1 MNSFARSIMQIV
13 QGAVKAFT
21 TFPAAIACAAAF
33 TAVTMVRIYLD
44 WPQQKDYLFLFNC
57 LHWSLG
63 FGAIFS
69 TTAITAAQSRY
80 NDKQAFIL
88 ANIVGII
95 AAAIA
100 FGSLFIWGGRAAEV
114 GQISTNVLSDLA
126 EMRMIVGMS
135 VSLLAFLVFA
145 GWPKEEP
152 DLSKSLFMTHKAF
165 FISTIYGF
173 VLWGGIASVAAA
185 IQALLYQGMS
195 YNVYSYIAALTG
207 FLTFT
212 IYLGYFPDFRNAE
225 SDERRVVAERQPRFI
240 EILFGYIMVPI
251 MLALTVVLLLWAV
264 RIVTQGVWPSFMR
277 LSGIAASYAIGGIWL
292 HAMVTHHEGK
302 MAVFYRKYYP
312 FAALVILG
320 FEAWALV
327 VQLGKYGL
335 KTTEYYFCLT
345 WIFAVVSVILLV
357 VFKAAAHRKI
367 IILIAILAICSV
379 LPAIGYNVLPVKA
392 QTTRLEKMLASQNML
407 VEGKLVPASAEPSEK
422 IREGITDA
430 VNFLAYSTDAELPVW
445 FEKNFTNGEVFKNK
459 FGFKQ
464 TWPKDDSFYG
474 TMNRVYLSTSLYLSA
489 TPIDIK
495 GYEWV
500 LKPQKF
506 QEQGLPWG
514 DIKGKKGTYKL
525 TWTTNKQDGTPS
537 LQVTMDGRL
546 LLEQS
551 FKDYIAK
558 IEAAYPAVD
567 SKSHA
572 AGLADMSVKLET
584 PEINIMVVF
593 GEVHINLNNR
603 ENKTNYNLNL
613 DAIYL
618 QEK

>member
-69 TTAITAAQSRY
+69 TTAITAVQSRY

-100 FGSLFIWGGRAAEV
+100 FGSLFIWGGRTPEV
-114 GQISTNVLSDLA
+114 GQISTNVLSDLS
-126 EMRMIVGMS
+126 EMRMIVAML
-135 VSLLAFLVFA
+135 VSFLAFLVSA

-152 DLSKSLFMTHKAF
+152 DLAKSLFMTHKAF
-165 FISTIYGF
+165 FISTIYGI
-173 VLWGGIASVAAA
+173 VLWGGTSSVAAA

-212 IYLGYFPDFRNAE
+212 IYLGYFPDFCNAE

-251 MLALTVVLLLWAV
+251 MLALTIVLLLWAV

-302 MAVFYRKYYP
+302 MSVFYRKYYP
-312 FAALVILG
+312 FAALIILG

-357 VFKAAAHRKI
+357 LFKAAAHRKI
-367 IILIAILAICSV
+367 IILIAALAICSV
-379 LPAIGYNVLPVKA
+379 LPAIGYNALPVKA
-392 QTTRLEKMLASQNML
+392 QTTRLEKMLVSQNML
-407 VEGKLVPASAEPSEK
+407 LDGKLVPARAEPSEK

-445 FEKNFTNGEVFKNK
+445 FEKNFANGEVFKNK

-489 TPIDIK
+489 TPMDIK
-495 GYEWV
+495 GYDWV

-514 DIKGKKGTYKL
+514 EIKGSKGTYKL
-525 TWTTNKQDGTPS
+525 TWTNNKQDGTPS
-537 LQVTMDGRL
+537 LKVTMDGRV

-558 IEAAYPAVD
+558 IETAYPPVD

-584 PEINIMVVF
+584 PEVNIMVVF

-603 ENKTNYNLNL
+603 ENKNNYNLNL

>member
-1 MNSFARSIMQIV
+1 M
-13 QGAVKAFT
+13 
-21 TFPAAIACAAAF
+21 
-33 TAVTMVRIYLD
+33 
-44 WPQQKDYLFLFNC
+44 
-57 LHWSLG
+57 
-63 FGAIFS
+63 
-69 TTAITAAQSRY
+69 
-80 NDKQAFIL
+80 
-88 ANIVGII
+88 
-95 AAAIA
+95 
-100 FGSLFIWGGRAAEV
+100 
-114 GQISTNVLSDLA
+114 
-126 EMRMIVGMS
+126 
-135 VSLLAFLVFA
+135 
-145 GWPKEEP
+145 
-152 DLSKSLFMTHKAF
+152 
-165 FISTIYGF
+165 
-173 VLWGGIASVAAA
+173 
-185 IQALLYQGMS
+185 
-195 YNVYSYIAALTG
+195 
-207 FLTFT
+207 
-212 IYLGYFPDFRNAE
+212 
-225 SDERRVVAERQPRFI
+225 
-240 EILFGYIMVPI
+240 
-251 MLALTVVLLLWAV
+251 
-264 RIVTQGVWPSFMR
+264 
-277 LSGIAASYAIGGIWL
+277 
-292 HAMVTHHEGK
+292 
-302 MAVFYRKYYP
+302 
-312 FAALVILG
+312 
-320 FEAWALV
+320 
-327 VQLGKYGL
+327 
-335 KTTEYYFCLT
+335 
-345 WIFAVVSVILLV
+345 VSVILLV
-357 VFKAAAHRKI
+357 LFKAAAHRKI

-430 VNFLAYSTDAELPVW
+430 VNFLTYSTDAELPVW
-445 FEKNFTNGEVFKNK
+445 FEKNFANGEVFKSK

-489 TPIDIK
+489 TPMDIK
-495 GYEWV
+495 GYDWV

-514 DIKGKKGTYKL
+514 EIKGSKGTYKL

-603 ENKTNYNLNL
+603 ESKTNYNLNL

>member
-1 MNSFARSIMQIV
+1 MNSFARSIMQIA

-21 TFPAAIACAAAF
+21 NFPAAIACAAAF
-33 TAVTMVRIYLD
+33 TAVTMTRIYLD
-44 WPQQKDYLFLFNC
+44 WPQQKEYLFFFNC

-69 TTAITAAQSRY
+69 TTAVTAAQSRY
-80 NDKQAFIL
+80 KEKQVFVL
-88 ANIVGII
+88 ANLVGII
-95 AAAIA
+95 FAALV
-100 FGSLFIWGGRAAEV
+100 FGWLFIWGSKAPEV

-126 EMRMIVGMS
+126 EMRIIVAMF
-135 VSLLAFLVFA
+135 VSFLAFIIFA
-145 GWPKEEP
+145 GWPVEGP
-152 DLSKSLFMTHKAF
+152 DLAKALLMTHKAF
-165 FISTIYGF
+165 FIAFIYGF
-173 VLWGGIASVAAA
+173 VLWGGISSVAGA
-185 IQALLYQGMS
+185 IQALLYQGLS
-195 YNVYSYIAALTG
+195 YKVYSYIAALTA

-212 IYLGYFPDFRNAE
+212 VYLGYFPDFRN
-225 SDERRVVAERQPRFI
+225 SDDDERRAVAEKQPRFI

-251 MLALTVVLLLWAV
+251 MLALTMVLLLWSV
-264 RIVTQGVWPSFMR
+264 RIIVEGVWPSFMR

-302 MAVFYRKYYP
+302 MSVFYRKYYP

-345 WIFAVVSVILLV
+345 WIFAVVSVILLAL
-357 VFKAAAHRKI
+357 FKAAAHRKI
-367 IILIAILAICSV
+367 IVLIAILAICSV

-392 QTTRLEKMLASQNML
+392 QTTRLEKLLVSQNML
-407 VEGKLVPASAEPSEK
+407 IDGKLVPAGTEPPER

-430 VNFLAYSTDAELPVW
+430 VNFLAYAPDAKLPLW
-445 FEKNFTNGEVFKNK
+445 FEKNFVNGEIFKIK

-464 TWPKDDSFYG
+464 VWPKDDSFYG
-474 TMNRVYLSTSLYLSA
+474 AMNRVYLNTSLYLSA
-489 TPIDIK
+489 KPIEIK
-495 GYEWV
+495 GYDWV

-514 DIKGKKGTYKL
+514 EIKGSKGTYKI

-537 LQVTMDGRL
+537 LKVTLDGRL

-558 IEAAYPAVD
+558 IEAAYPTIE
-567 SKSHA
+567 SKSHV
-572 AGLADMSVKLET
+572 AGLGDMSVKFEI

-603 ENKTNYNLNL
+603 ENIKHYNLNL

>member
-1 MNSFARSIMQIV
+1 MNSFARSIMQIT
-13 QGAVKAFT
+13 QGAIKAFT
-21 TFPAAIACAAAF
+21 NFPAAIVCAAAF
-33 TAVTMVRIYLD
+33 TAVTMTRIYLD

-69 TTAITAAQSRY
+69 TTVITAAQSRY
-80 NDKQAFIL
+80 NDRQAFLL
-88 ANIVGII
+88 ANILGTI
-95 AAAIA
+95 AVVVV
-100 FGSLFIWGGRAAEV
+100 FGLLFIWGGRAPEV
-114 GQISTNVLSDLA
+114 GQISSNVLSDLA
-126 EMRMIVGMS
+126 ETRILVAMF
-135 VSLLAFLVFA
+135 VSFLAFLVFA
-145 GWPKEEP
+145 GRPNEEP
-152 DLSKSLFMTHKAF
+152 DLPKSLFMTHKAF

-173 VLWGGIASVAAA
+173 VLLGGTSSVAAA

-195 YNVYSYIAALTG
+195 YKVYSYLAALTG

-225 SDERRVVAERQPRFI
+225 SDERRAVAERQPRFM

-251 MLALTVVLLLWAV
+251 MLALTMVLLLWSV
-264 RIVTQGVWPSFMR
+264 RIIVEGVWPSFMR

-302 MAVFYRKYYP
+302 MSVFYRKYYP

-345 WIFAVVSVILLV
+345 WIFAVVSVILLAL
-357 VFKAAAHRKI
+357 FKSAAHRKI
-367 IILIAILAICSV
+367 ILLIAILAICSV

-392 QTTRLEKMLASQNML
+392 QTTRLEKLLVSQNML
-407 VEGKLVPASAEPSEK
+407 IDGKLVPAGTEPPEI

-430 VNFLAYSTDAELPVW
+430 VNFLAYAPDAKLPLW
-445 FEKNFTNGEVFKNK
+445 FERNFVKGEVFKSK

-464 TWPKDDSFYG
+464 TWPKDFYG
-474 TMNRVYLSTSLYLSA
+474 TINRVYLNTSLYLSA
-489 TPIDIK
+489 KPIEIK
-495 GYEWV
+495 GYDWV

-514 DIKGKKGTYKL
+514 EIKGSKGVYKI

-537 LQVTMDGRL
+537 LKVTLDGRL

-558 IEAAYPAVD
+558 IEAAYPTIE
-567 SKSHA
+567 SKSHV
-572 AGLADMSVKLET
+572 AGLGDMSVKFEI

-603 ENKTNYNLNL
+603 ENIKHYNLNL

>member
-1 MNSFARSIMQIV
+1 MNSFTRSIMQIA
-13 QGAVKAFT
+13 QGAIKALT
-21 TFPAAIACAAAF
+21 NFPAAIACAAAF

-63 FGAIFS
+63 FGAVFS
-69 TTAITAAQSRY
+69 TTAITAVQSRC

-95 AAAIA
+95 AVAIA
-100 FGSLFIWGGRAAEV
+100 FGSLFIWGSRATEAA
-114 GQISTNVLSDLA
+114 QISTNVLSDLA
-126 EMRMIVGMS
+126 EMRMTVAML

-145 GWPKEEP
+145 GSPKEEP
-152 DLSKSLFMTHKAF
+152 DLAKALFMTHKAF
-165 FISTIYGF
+165 FIAIIYGF
-173 VLWGGIASVAAA
+173 VLWGGTSSVAGA
-185 IQALLYQGMS
+185 IQSLLYQGMS

-212 IYLGYFPDFRNAE
+212 IYLGYFPDFHNTE
-225 SDERRVVAERQPRFI
+225 SDERRAVAEKQPRFM

-251 MLALTVVLLLWAV
+251 MLALTVVLLLWAA
-264 RIVTQGVWPSFMR
+264 RIMTEGVWPSFMR

-292 HAMVTHHEGK
+292 HVMVTHHEGK
-302 MAVFYRKYYP
+302 MSVFYRKYYP
-312 FAALVILG
+312 FAALVILA
-320 FEAWALV
+320 FEAWALIA
-327 VQLGKYGL
+327 QLGKYGL
-335 KTTEYYFCLT
+335 KTTEYYFGLT

-357 VFKAAAHRKI
+357 LFKAAAHRKI
-367 IILIAILAICSV
+367 IALIAVLAICSV
-379 LPAIGYNVLPVKA
+379 LPAIGYNVLPAKA
-392 QTTRLEKMLASQNML
+392 QTTRLEKLLVSQNML
-407 VEGKLVPASAEPSEK
+407 IEGKLVPASTEPPET

-430 VNFLAYSTDAELPVW
+430 VNFLAYATDAELPVW
-445 FEKNFTNGEVFKNK
+445 FEKNFANGEVFKNK

-464 TWPKDDSFYG
+464 TWPQDDSFYG
-474 TMNRVYLSTSLYLSA
+474 TMNRVYLNTSLYLSA
-489 TPIDIK
+489 TPMDIK
-495 GYEWV
+495 GYDWV

-514 DIKGKKGTYKL
+514 EFKGRKGTYNL

-537 LQVTMDGRL
+537 LKVTLDGRL

-558 IEAAYPAVD
+558 IETAYPPVD
-567 SKSHA
+567 SKSTA

>member
-1 MNSFARSIMQIV
+1 MNSFARSIMQIA

-21 TFPAAIACAAAF
+21 NFPAAIACAAAF
-33 TAVTMVRIYLD
+33 TAVTMTRIYLD

-69 TTAITAAQSRY
+69 TTVITEAQSRY
-80 NDKQAFIL
+80 NDRQAFLL
-88 ANIVGII
+88 ANILGTI
-95 AAAIA
+95 AVVVV
-100 FGSLFIWGGRAAEV
+100 FGLLFIWGGRAPEV
-114 GQISTNVLSDLA
+114 GQISSNVLSDLA
-126 EMRMIVGMS
+126 ETRVLVAMF
-135 VSLLAFLVFA
+135 VSFLAFLVFA
-145 GWPKEEP
+145 GRPNEEP
-152 DLSKSLFMTHKAF
+152 DFAKSLFMTHKAF

-173 VLWGGIASVAAA
+173 VLLGGTSSVAAA

-195 YNVYSYIAALTG
+195 YKVYSYLAALTG

-225 SDERRVVAERQPRFI
+225 SDERRAVAERQPRFM

-251 MLALTVVLLLWAV
+251 MLALTMVLLLWSV
-264 RIVTQGVWPSFMR
+264 RIIVEGVWPSFMR

-302 MAVFYRKYYP
+302 MSVFYRKYYP

-345 WIFAVVSVILLV
+345 WIFAVVSVILLAL
-357 VFKAAAHRKI
+357 FKAAAHRKI
-367 IILIAILAICSV
+367 IVLIAILAICSV

-392 QTTRLEKMLASQNML
+392 QTTRLEKLLVSQNML
-407 VEGKLVPASAEPSEK
+407 IDGKLVPAGTEPPER

-430 VNFLAYSTDAELPVW
+430 VNFLAYAPDAKLPLW
-445 FEKNFTNGEVFKNK
+445 FEKNFVNGEIFKIK

-464 TWPKDDSFYG
+464 VWPKDDSFYG
-474 TMNRVYLSTSLYLSA
+474 AMNRVYLNTSLYLSA
-489 TPIDIK
+489 KPIEIK
-495 GYEWV
+495 GYDWV

-514 DIKGKKGTYKL
+514 EIKGSKGVYKI

-537 LQVTMDGRL
+537 LKVTLDGRL

-558 IEAAYPAVD
+558 IEAAYPTIE
-567 SKSHA
+567 SKSHV
-572 AGLADMSVKLET
+572 AGLGDMSVKFET

-603 ENKTNYNLNL
+603 ENKTHYNLNL

>member
-1 MNSFARSIMQIV
+1 MNSFARSIMQIA
-13 QGAVKAFT
+13 QGAGKAFT
-21 TFPAAIACAAAF
+21 NFPTAIACAAAF

-44 WPQQKDYLFLFNC
+44 WPQQKDYVFLFNC

-69 TTAITAAQSRY
+69 TTAITAVQSRY
-80 NDKQAFIL
+80 NDKQAFVL
-88 ANIVGII
+88 ANMVGII
-95 AAAIA
+95 AAVIA
-100 FGSLFIWGGRAAEV
+100 FGSLFIWGGRAPEV

-126 EMRMIVGMS
+126 EMRIVVAMF
-135 VSLLAFLVFA
+135 VSFLAFLIFA
-145 GWPKEEP
+145 GSPKEEP
-152 DLSKSLFMTHKAF
+152 DLAKSLFMTHKAF

-173 VLWGGIASVAAA
+173 VLWGGTSSVAAA

-195 YNVYSYIAALTG
+195 YNVYAYIAALIG
-207 FLTFT
+207 FFTFT
-212 IYLGYFPDFRNAE
+212 IYLGYFPDFRDTE
-225 SDERRVVAERQPRFI
+225 RSERRLVAEHQPRFI

-264 RIVTQGVWPSFMR
+264 RIVTEGVWPSFMR
-277 LSGIAASYAIGGIWL
+277 LSGIAASYATSGIWL
-292 HAMVTHHEGK
+292 HMMLTDHEGK
-302 MAVFYRKYYP
+302 MSVFYRKYYP

-335 KTTEYYFCLT
+335 KTTEYYFGLT

-357 VFKAAAHRKI
+357 LFRAAAHRKI
-367 IILIAILAICSV
+367 IVLTAILAICSV
-379 LPAIGYNVLPVKA
+379 LPAIGYNVLPIKA
-392 QTTRLEKMLASQNML
+392 QTTRLEKMLVSQNML
-407 VEGKLVPASAEPSEK
+407 IDGKLVPASSEPSEK

-430 VNFLAYSTDAELPVW
+430 VNFLAYSTDVKLPVW
-445 FEKNFTNGEVFKNK
+445 FEKNFANGEVFKSK

-464 TWPKDDSFYG
+464 TWPKDDNFYG
-474 TMNRVYLSTSLYLSA
+474 TMNRVYLNTSLYLSA
-489 TPIDIK
+489 TPMDIK
-495 GYEWV
+495 GYDWV

-514 DIKGKKGTYKL
+514 EIKGSKGTYKL

-537 LQVTMDGRL
+537 LKVTMDGRL
-546 LLEQS
+546 LLEES
-551 FKDYIAK
+551 FKDYITK
-558 IEAAYPAVD
+558 IEAAYPPVD

-572 AGLADMSVKLET
+572 AGLSDMSVQLQT
-584 PEINIMVVF
+584 PEIKLMVVF

-618 QEK
+618 REK

>member
-69 TTAITAAQSRY
+69 TTAITAVQSRY

-251 MLALTVVLLLWAV
+251 MLALTIVLLLWAV
-264 RIVTQGVWPSFMR
+264 RIVTEGVWPSFMR

-292 HAMVTHHEGK
+292 HTMLTHHEGK
-302 MAVFYRKYYP
+302 MSVFYRKYYP
-312 FAALVILG
+312 FTALVILG

-357 VFKAAAHRKI
+357 LFKAAAHRKI
-367 IILIAILAICSV
+367 IALIAVLAICSV

-392 QTTRLEKMLASQNML
+392 QITRLEKLLASQNML
-407 VEGKLVPASAEPSEK
+407 IDGKLVPAREEPSEK
-422 IREGITDA
+422 TREGITDA
-430 VNFLAYSTDAELPVW
+430 VNFLTYSTDAELPVW
-445 FEKNFTNGEVFKNK
+445 FEKNFANGEVFKSK

-537 LQVTMDGRL
+537 LQITLDGRL

-584 PEINIMVVF
+584 SEINIMVVF
-593 GEVHINLNNR
+593 GEDHINLNNR

>member
-1 MNSFARSIMQIV
+1 MA
-13 QGAVKAFT
+13 
-21 TFPAAIACAAAF
+21 
-33 TAVTMVRIYLD
+33 
-44 WPQQKDYLFLFNC
+44 
-57 LHWSLG
+57 
-63 FGAIFS
+63 
-69 TTAITAAQSRY
+69 
-80 NDKQAFIL
+80 
-88 ANIVGII
+88 
-95 AAAIA
+95 
-100 FGSLFIWGGRAAEV
+100 
-114 GQISTNVLSDLA
+114 
-126 EMRMIVGMS
+126 
-135 VSLLAFLVFA
+135 
-145 GWPKEEP
+145 
-152 DLSKSLFMTHKAF
+152 KSLFMTHKAF

-225 SDERRVVAERQPRFI
+225 SDERRLVAERQPRFI
-240 EILFGYIMVPI
+240 EILFGYIMVPV
-251 MLALTVVLLLWAV
+251 MLALTIVLLLWAA
-264 RIVTQGVWPSFMR
+264 RIISEGVWPSFMR

-292 HAMVTHHEGK
+292 HTMLTHHEGK
-302 MAVFYRKYYP
+302 MTVFYRKYYP
-312 FAALVILG
+312 FAVLVILG

-357 VFKAAAHRKI
+357 LFKAAAHRKI

-392 QTTRLEKMLASQNML
+392 QTTRLEKMLVSQNML
-407 VEGKLVPASAEPSEK
+407 VDGKLVPASAEPSEK

-445 FEKNFTNGEVFKNK
+445 FEKNFANGEVFKNK

-489 TPIDIK
+489 TPMDIK
-495 GYEWV
+495 GYDWV

-514 DIKGKKGTYKL
+514 EIKGSKGTYKL

-537 LQVTMDGRL
+537 LQVTIDGHL

-558 IEAAYPAVD
+558 TEAAYPAVD
-567 SKSHA
+567 SKTHA

-584 PEINIMVVF
+584 PEVNIMVVF